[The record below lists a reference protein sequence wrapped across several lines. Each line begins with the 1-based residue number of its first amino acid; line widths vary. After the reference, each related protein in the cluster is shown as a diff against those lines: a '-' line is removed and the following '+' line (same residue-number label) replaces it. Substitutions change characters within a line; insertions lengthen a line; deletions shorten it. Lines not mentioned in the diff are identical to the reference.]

1 MSNRLESLQRKFL
14 WNRSGD
20 AVKFHLV
27 DRNTIFYP
35 IVLGRGG
42 GGEIW
47 GCINREL
54 LIELY

>member
-20 AVKFHLV
+20 AVKFQIV

-35 IVLGRGG
+35 IVVVVFWGGRNSLVKMGY
-42 GGEIW
+42 
-47 GCINREL
+47 CF
-54 LIELY
+54 